1 MTSILNILVIHTVS
15 DQPNIADLSP
25 IAYHIL
31 LALANRDRHG
41 YLIRKAVEEQT
52 NGSLRLGPATVYA
65 AIRRL
70 EDTGLI
76 EESPHRP
83 DADLDDARRRY
94 YRLTRSGRAALRHET
109 ERLQATVAFAL
120 KQLKANPSR

>member
-1 MTSILNILVIHTVS
+1 MS
-15 DQPNIADLSP
+15 DRENAAGTSP
-25 IAYHIL
+25 ITYHIL
-31 LALANRDRHG
+31 LALASRDRHG
-41 YLIRKAVEEQT
+41 YLIRKDVEEQT
-52 NGSLRLGPATVYA
+52 NGSLRLGPATVYT

-70 EDTGLI
+70 EDGGLI

-94 YRLTRSGRAALRHET
+94 YRLTRAGRAALLAET
-109 ERLQATVAFAL
+109 ERMQATVAFAL